1 MNTTSQNLSCRYVVM
16 TSRPSP
22 APVPTSAGPTCI
34 NGFSYATDLFYQI
47 NLVKDQFVQDSAIM
61 KNISELIR
69 GRIQLEEKYAH
80 DLVRLVDTVES
91 STLACLE
98 KSTPGQYSN
107 FVEKSDPSAQLQ
119 DMAFQLMAQY
129 RNASV
134 QHQSLIESLAVDILH
149 PLNEFLQQK
158 RNQVKT
164 MAEVE
169 KRNARSGRVRH
180 FSIHEGSYYLRI

>member
-1 MNTTSQNLSCRYVVM
+1 M
-16 TSRPSP
+16 TSRSSP
-22 APVPTSAGPTCI
+22 APAPSTGRTCI
-34 NGFSYATDLFYQI
+34 DGFSYATDLFYKI

-80 DLVRLVDTVES
+80 DLVRLVDNVES

-98 KSTPGQYSN
+98 KSSPRYYHSIESSGQCS
-107 FVEKSDPSAQLQ
+107 KLQ

-134 QHQSLIESLAVDILH
+134 QHQSLIESLAVDILN
-149 PLNEFLQQK
+149 PLNDFLQQK
-158 RNQVKT
+158 KNQVKT

-169 KRNARSGRVRH
+169 KRNSRTGRVRH
-180 FSIHEGSYYLRI
+180 HITLEGSSCRTYLGMNMIEY